1 MNAAAGATATQSV
14 SGDLGGTTLVSGVY
28 HSTSSIGLT
37 GTVTLNGQGN
47 PDSVFI
53 FQAGSTL
60 TTASGSVVALEN
72 GAQACNVFWQ
82 VGSSATLGTTT
93 QFNGSILASTSITLN
108 TNATVT
114 GRVLASTGAVT
125 MDANTIA
132 VPTCLLSS
140 STTTTTTVPSTTTT
154 AHTTTTTVHTTSTTV
169 KPGSKPGSSSTT
181 TPTIVIPLGAPATG
195 AGGTARIASM
205 LLLPL
210 GLIALGLAGVAGR
223 FIVRARRAK

>member
-1 MNAAAGATATQSV
+1 MDAAAGATATQSV

-28 HSTSSIGLT
+28 KSTSSIGLT

-93 QFNGSILASTSITLN
+93 QFNGSILASTSITLT

-125 MDANTIA
+125 MDTNTIT

-140 STTTTTTVPSTTTT
+140 STTTTTTVPSTSTTV
-154 AHTTTTTVHTTSTTV
+154 HTTSTTVHTTSTTV

-195 AGGTARIASM
+195 AGGTARIGSM

-210 GLIALGLAGVAGR
+210 GLIALGSAGVAGR